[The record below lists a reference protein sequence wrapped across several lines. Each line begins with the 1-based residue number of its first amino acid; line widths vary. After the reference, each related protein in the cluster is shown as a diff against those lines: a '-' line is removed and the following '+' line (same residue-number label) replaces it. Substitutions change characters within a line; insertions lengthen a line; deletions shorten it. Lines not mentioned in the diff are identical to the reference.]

1 MDVVGDQRQ
10 QSVDHDQHQNHDH
23 QHMHHGFDRF
33 WNGHDANNGRY
44 RPPDEAG
51 NDEVDDDGYQGANH
65 GETATRQAALSSVME
80 FQHDKKHNVLIY
92 PLQNPFLLQALS
104 EAKAIGR
111 DQIGVPFN
119 LHNAQVL
126 RHYNYPVPPI
136 ITDDNYDW
144 PAPPGQVAG
153 EHQKLMANFDILHRK
168 AFNLSDPGTQKT
180 LAKIWFVDWLMSQYP
195 AGECRA
201 LIVCPMTIMETVW
214 ATTIFRAL
222 LSKRSVEILHGDA
235 GKRSALLAK
244 KPDVAIIN
252 FDGVGVG
259 ALTRKQFKLDGFS
272 ANLANDDKIK
282 IIIIDEADAYC
293 DATTKRHRIARLIFG
308 KRDYLLLQTGT
319 PLGNS
324 PVNAYGL
331 AKLVNNCFGKSFT
344 TFRSETM
351 FQVAPRSFKWLPLR
365 DGYDKARRV
374 LVPAIRFSIEEVWK
388 DAPELLPPQVRK
400 VALTQEQEKALAN
413 LKKDLQIQ
421 LKSGA
426 LINVVNEGAARTKYL
441 QTALG
446 AIYDDRHDTHY
457 IDATPRYTEIKYL
470 VKRAAHKVLIFCSL
484 TNVVH
489 LLYNVLSKE
498 WKCGIINGEVD
509 QKARVKLIRSFESDP
524 DFKVMIMDPQP
535 TAHGINEFVVADT
548 VIWCGP
554 TEKSRLYE
562 QGNKRAHRPGQKHPV
577 SVYQVVAT
585 NFEQEIFRRV
595 ESNISLQG
603 ALLEAVRR
611 GDL

>member
-1 MDVVGDQRQ
+1 MD
-10 QSVDHDQHQNHDH
+10 
-23 QHMHHGFDRF
+23 F
-33 WNGHDANNGRY
+33 W
-44 RPPDEAG
+44 
-51 NDEVDDDGYQGANH
+51 
-65 GETATRQAALSSVME
+65 
-80 FQHDKKHNVLIY
+80 HDKKLGILVY
-92 PLQNPFLLQALS
+92 PTQNPFLLQALP

-126 RHYNYPVPPI
+126 RHFNYPVPPI
-136 ITDDNYDW
+136 ITDENYDW

-153 EHQKLMANFDILHRK
+153 EHQKLMANFDVLHRK
-168 AFNLSDPGTQKT
+168 AFNLSDPGSQKT
-180 LAKIWFVDWLMSQYP
+180 LAKIWFADWLMSQYP
-195 AGECRA
+195 PGECRA

-235 GKRSALLAK
+235 SKRSALLAK
-244 KPDVAIIN
+244 KPDFGIIN

-259 ALTRKQFKLDGFS
+259 ALTRKRFELAGFS
-272 ANLANDDKIK
+272 ADLANDDKIK

-293 DATTKRHRIARLIFG
+293 DAQTKRHRIARLIFG

-324 PVNAYGL
+324 PANAYGL
-331 AKLVNNCFGKSFT
+331 AKLVNGCFGKSFT
-344 TFRSETM
+344 AFRAETM
-351 FQVAPRSFKWLPLR
+351 FQVAPRSFKWLPR
-365 DGYDKARRV
+365 SDGYEKARRV

-388 DAPELLPPQVRK
+388 NAPELLPPQVRK
-400 VALTQEQEKALAN
+400 VPLTDEQEKALTS

-421 LKSGA
+421 LKTGQ
-426 LINVVNEGAARTKYL
+426 LVNATNEAAARTKYL
-441 QTALG
+441 QIALG
-446 AIYDDRHDTHY
+446 AIYDANHETHL
-457 IDATPRYTEIKYL
+457 IDATPRYVEIKYL
-470 VKRAAHKVLIFCSL
+470 VKRSAHKVLIFTAL
-484 TNVVH
+484 TSVVH
-489 LLYNVLSKE
+489 LLYKTLSKD
-498 WKCGIINGEVD
+498 WRCGIINGEVS
-509 QKARVKLIRSFESDP
+509 QKERVRLIRAFESEP

-577 SVYQVVAT
+577 SIYQVVGT
-585 NFEQEIFRRV
+585 KLEQEIFHRV

-603 ALLEAVRR
+603 ALLEAVRK
-611 GDL
+611 GEL